1 MTAYE
6 PVIGLEVHAQ
16 MRSRT
21 KLFCG
26 CPTDYGAPPNEH
38 TCPVC
43 LALPGALPVPNAKA
57 IELAVQAGLAL
68 ECEVA
73 SHSVFARKN
82 YFYPDLPKGYQISQ
96 FELPLNGEGHLD
108 IEVDGETKRVGIT
121 RIHVE
126 EDAAKNIHGT
136 GTSAV
141 TIVDFNRGG
150 TPLIEI
156 VSEPDL
162 RSADEAEA
170 YLRKLRDILMFIGVN
185 DGNLEEG
192 SFRCD
197 ANVSIRPVGQE
208 ELGTRTELK
217 NINSFRFVKKAID
230 HEIAR
235 QEGVLQ
241 NGGAIVQETRTWSEP
256 QGKTISMRSKEEAH
270 DYRYFP
276 DPDLPP
282 VAVDE
287 ARIEELRAALPEL
300 PQAKRARWQAAMGIT
315 DYDAGVLSAHPEIA
329 RYFEETAQLLSERSK
344 TKLASTGKKA
354 ANFVQAEVLRHVTT
368 DGLDAAFP
376 VAASAVADLLA
387 SVEDGTINGKIAK
400 KVFADMV
407 DTGKAPK
414 VIIEEQGLAQVTDS
428 GAIEEEVKR
437 VIEANP
443 SQVAQYKGG
452 KESLIGYF
460 VGQVMK
466 ATKGAA
472 NPKVVNE
479 ALRRLLDAE

>member
-43 LALPGALPVPNAKA
+43 LALPGALPVPNREA

-68 ECEVA
+68 GCEVA
-73 SHSVFARKN
+73 TRSVFARKN

-96 FELPLNGEGHLD
+96 FELPLNQKGHLD
-108 IEVDGETKRVGIT
+108 IELDGQTKRIGIT

-126 EDAAKNIHGT
+126 EDAAKNIHGA
-136 GTSAV
+136 GSSAV
-141 TIVDFNRGG
+141 TLVDFNRGG

-170 YLRKLRDILMFIGVN
+170 YLRKLRDILMFVGVN

-217 NINSFRFVKKAID
+217 NINSFRFVKKAIA

-235 QEGVLQ
+235 QEGVVQ
-241 NGGAIVQETRTWSEP
+241 SGGQVVQETRTWSEG
-256 QGKTISMRSKEEAH
+256 QGKTIPMRGKEEAH

-282 VAVDE
+282 VAIEE

-300 PQAKRARWQAAMGIT
+300 PNARRARWQKELGLT
-315 DYDAGVLSAHPEIA
+315 EYDARVLSGHPEIA
-329 RYFEETAQLLSERSK
+329 KYFEEVARALSARS
-344 TKLASTGKKA
+344 GKKA
-354 ANFVQAEVLRHVTT
+354 KDAGKKAGNFVQAEVLRHVTT
-368 DGLDAAFP
+368 DGLEASFP
-376 VAASAVADLLA
+376 VAAPAVADLLA
-387 SVEDGTINGKIAK
+387 FVEDGTINGKIAK
-400 KVFADMV
+400 TVFATMV
-407 DTGKAPK
+407 DTGRAAEA
-414 VIIEEQGLAQVTDS
+414 IIDERGLAQVTDT
-428 GAIEEEVKR
+428 GAIEEAVR
-437 VIEANP
+437 SVIEANP

-452 KESLIGYF
+452 KASLIGYF

-472 NPKVVNE
+472 NPKAVNE
-479 ALRRLLDAE
+479 TLRRLLDES

>member
-1 MTAYE
+1 
-6 PVIGLEVHAQ
+6 
-16 MRSRT
+16 
-21 KLFCG
+21 
-26 CPTDYGAPPNEH
+26 
-38 TCPVC
+38 
-43 LALPGALPVPNAKA
+43 VPNAKA

-282 VAVDE
+282 VVVDE